1 MSVVGRL
8 FVFGLCTLAPVWTLD
23 LGLWTSYGGFMANKY
38 VGQRVKRTED
48 PRLIKGL
55 AHYVDDI
62 RLPDTLHVSFVRS
75 VYAHARINNIDTSEA
90 LKAPGV
96 VAIYTGKDIA
106 NLGPVPCASALP
118 DLKVPDHRALAGD
131 KVYFVGHPI
140 AAIVATDRYAA
151 RDAVDLVMVDYDDL
165 PAVVDVEQAAQGG
178 PVIHENFGDN
188 IAYKLSAGE
197 GDIEAALAQ
206 ADHLIKQRMV
216 HQRLAPIAMEPR
228 GVLARYFP
236 GEEELTIWSST
247 QIPHLL
253 RTQLALMIGIA
264 ENKLRVITPEVGG
277 GFGSKLNVYG
287 EEALLGWIAMQLGKP
302 VKWIETRRENIQAT
316 IHGRGQI
323 GYLEIGCK
331 NDGSITGLR
340 YNVFADLGAYH
351 QLLTPAIPTLT
362 GLMLSGAYR
371 IPAIQINV
379 TGCFTNKM
387 ATDAYRG
394 AGRPEATY
402 VVERA
407 MDLVAAE
414 LGVDPAQIRR
424 QNFPSANEFPFHTA
438 TGLDYD
444 SGDYEAA
451 LNKAQEIINYKA
463 LREEQEKAR
472 AEGRLIGIGVSTYVE
487 ICALGPSQAMPAGGW
502 ESATVRIEP
511 TGKVTIMT
519 GASPHGQGQ
528 ETSFAQIAADELGVD
543 LNDITVIHGDTAV
556 VQYGIGTFGSRA
568 TAVGGTAV
576 LVAIEKLKEK
586 ANKIAAHLLQAETST
601 VVFEAGKYSVRAAK
615 AAAAAE
621 GSEPVVPVGEAPAG
635 AIPEPQTNGRSSV
648 MIQDVA
654 LAAHLAKELPPD
666 TEPGLS
672 ATYFFEP
679 KNFTFPF
686 GTHIAVVEIDRETGD
701 IKFLRYVAVDDCGKV
716 INPMLVDGQIHGGIV
731 QSIGQALFEEVVYD
745 EQGQLITGTLMD
757 YAVPKASQVPTMELD
772 RTETPS
778 PVNPLGVKGVGE
790 AGTIGSTPA
799 IVGAIVDALS
809 PFGVKHLDMPVRPE
823 AIWRIVNQT

>member
-1 MSVVGRL
+1 
-8 FVFGLCTLAPVWTLD
+8 
-23 LGLWTSYGGFMANKY
+23 MATTKY
-38 VGQRVKRTED
+38 VGQRIKRTED

-62 RLPDTLHVSFVRS
+62 RLPDTLHVCFVRS
-75 VYAHARINNIDTSEA
+75 MYPHARINSIDTSAA
-90 LKAPGV
+90 LASPGV
-96 VAIYTGKDIA
+96 VAVYTGKDIA
-106 NLGPVPCASALP
+106 GKLGPVPCASALP
-118 DLKVPDHRALAGD
+118 DLKVPDFRPLAGD
-131 KVYFVGHPI
+131 KVLFVGHPI
-140 AAIVATDRYAA
+140 AAVVATDRYAA

-165 PAVVDVEQAAQGG
+165 PAVVDVEEAAKGG
-178 PVIHENFGDN
+178 NLVHENFGDN
-188 IAYKLSAGE
+188 IAYKLSSGE
-197 GDIEAALAQ
+197 GDIEAGLAA
-206 ADHLIKQRMV
+206 ADHVVKQRIL
-216 HQRLAPIAMEPR
+216 HSRLAPIAMEPR

-236 GEEELTIWSST
+236 GEEELTVWSST

-253 RTQLALMIGIA
+253 RTQLALMIGIP

-287 EEALLGWIAMQLGKP
+287 EEALLGWISMQLGKP

-316 IHGRGQI
+316 IHGRGQV
-323 GYLEIGCK
+323 GYIEIGCK
-331 NDGSITGLR
+331 NDGTITGLR

-362 GLMLSGAYR
+362 GLMLSGAYK
-371 IPAIQINV
+371 IPAIQINI
-379 TGCFTNKM
+379 TACFTNKM

-407 MDLVAAE
+407 MDLVAHE
-414 LGVDPAQIRR
+414 LGVDAAEVRR
-424 QNFPSANEFPFHTA
+424 RNFPAANEFPFHTA

-451 LNKAQEIINYKA
+451 LDKAQQIIDYAK
-463 LREEQEKAR
+463 LREEQKKAR
-472 AEGRLIGIGVSTYVE
+472 DEGRLIGIGVSTYVE
-487 ICALGPSQAMPAGGW
+487 ICALGPSAAMPAGGW

-511 TGKVTIMT
+511 TGKVTILT

-543 LNDITVIHGDTAV
+543 IKDVTVIHGDTGV

-576 LVAIEKLKEK
+576 LIAIQKLKEK
-586 ANKIAAHLLQAETST
+586 AQKIASHILQADSSR
-601 VVFEAGKYSVRAAK
+601 VSFEGGRYSMQAAT
-615 AAAAAE
+615 AAAA
-621 GSEPVVPVGEAPAG
+621 GSSDPVVPVGEAPAG
-635 AIPEPQTNGRSSV
+635 ALPEPDTSGRTSLT
-648 MIQDVA
+648 IQEIA
-654 LAAHLAKELPPD
+654 LAAHIAKEIPPD

-686 GTHIAVVEIDRETGD
+686 GTHIAVVEVDRETGD

-716 INPMLVDGQIHGGIV
+716 INPLLVDGQVHGGIV
-731 QSIGQALFEEVVYD
+731 QSIGQALYEEVVYD
-745 EQGQLITGTLMD
+745 EQGQLVTGTLMD
-757 YAVPKASQVPTMELD
+757 YALPRASHVPNFELD

-790 AGTIGSTPA
+790 AGTIGATPA
-799 IVGAIVDALS
+799 IVGAVVDALA
-809 PFGVKHLDMPVRPE
+809 PFGVTHLDMPIRPE
-823 AIWRIVNQT
+823 SIWKIINSSH

>member
-1 MSVVGRL
+1 MS
-8 FVFGLCTLAPVWTLD
+8 P
-23 LGLWTSYGGFMANKY
+23 KY
-38 VGQRVKRTED
+38 IGQSVKRTED

-62 RLPDTLHVSFVRS
+62 KLPDTLHVSFVRS
-75 VYAHARINNIDTSEA
+75 VYAHAKINSVDISEA

-96 VAIYTGKDIA
+96 VAVYTGKDVA
-106 NLGPVPCASALP
+106 QLGPVPCASALP
-118 DLKVPDHRALAGD
+118 GLKVPVHHVLAQD

-140 AAIVATDRYAA
+140 AAVVATDRYLA
-151 RDAVDLVMVDYDDL
+151 RDAVDLVMVDYEEL
-165 PAVVDVEQAAQGG
+165 PVVTDVEQAAAGG
-178 PVIHENFGDN
+178 PVIHDGFDDN
-188 IAYKLSAGE
+188 IAYKMTSGE
-197 GDIEAALAQ
+197 GDVDAAFASAERTL
-206 ADHLIKQRMV
+206 KQRIT
-216 HQRLAPIAMEPR
+216 HTRLAPIAMEPR

-253 RTQLALMIGIA
+253 RTQLALMIGIP

-287 EEALLGWIAMQLGKP
+287 EEALLGWISMRLAKP

-316 IHGRGQI
+316 IHGRGQVGDI
-323 GYLEIGCK
+323 EVAFK
-331 NDGSITGLR
+331 NDGTITGLR

-362 GLMLSGAYR
+362 GLMLSGAYK
-371 IPAIQINV
+371 IPAIQINI
-379 TGCFTNKM
+379 TACFTNKM

-407 MDLVAAE
+407 LDLVAVD
-414 LGVDPAQIRR
+414 LNMDPAEVRR
-424 QNFPSANEFPFHTA
+424 KNFPAASEFPFHTA

-451 LNKAQEIINYKA
+451 LNKAQSIADYAKLRAEQKA
-463 LREEQEKAR
+463 AR
-472 AEGRLIGIGVSTYVE
+472 AEGRLVGIGISTYVE

-511 TGKVTIMT
+511 TGKVTVMT

-543 LNDITVIHGDTAV
+543 LNDVTVIHGDTGI

-576 LVAIEKLKEK
+576 YVAIQKLKEK
-586 ANKIAAHLLQAETST
+586 ASKIAAHILQADASR
-601 VVFEAGKYSVRAAK
+601 VSFEGGRYSLATASAASAGGS
-615 AAAAAE
+615 
-621 GSEPVVPVGEAPAG
+621 SEPVVPVGEAPAG
-635 AIPEPQTNGRSSV
+635 ALPEPQTEGRTTLT
-648 MIQDVA
+648 IQEIA
-654 LAAHLAKELPPD
+654 LAAHIAKELPPD

-686 GTHIAVVEIDRETGD
+686 GTHIAVVEVDRETGD

-716 INPMLVDGQIHGGIV
+716 INPLLVDGQVHGGIV
-731 QSIGQALFEEVVYD
+731 QSIGQAMFEEVVYD

-757 YAVPKASQVPTMELD
+757 YALPRAHHLPRFETD
-772 RTETPS
+772 RTETPT

-790 AGTIGSTPA
+790 AGTIGATPA

-809 PFGVKHLDMPVRPE
+809 PFGVKHLDMPVKPE
-823 AIWRIVNQT
+823 AVWKIINSRN

>member
-1 MSVVGRL
+1 MS
-8 FVFGLCTLAPVWTLD
+8 A
-23 LGLWTSYGGFMANKY
+23 KY

-62 RLPDTLHVSFVRS
+62 RLPDTLHVAFVRS
-75 VYAHARINNIDTSEA
+75 VYAHARISNIDSSEA

-96 VAIYTGKDIA
+96 VAVYTGKDVAEKI
-106 NLGPVPCASALP
+106 GPGPCASALP
-118 DLKVPDHRALAGD
+118 ELKVPDHRVLAQD

-140 AAIVATDRYAA
+140 AAVVATDRYAA
-151 RDAVDLVMVDYDDL
+151 RDAVDLVMVDYEDL
-165 PAVVDVEQAAQGG
+165 PAVVDVEEAAKGTA
-178 PVIHENFGDN
+178 VIHENFGDN
-188 IAYKLSAGE
+188 IAYKLTAGE
-197 GDIEAALAQ
+197 GDIQAALA
-206 ADHLIKQRMV
+206 ASDHVIKQRIV

-236 GEEELTIWSST
+236 GEEELTVWSST

-253 RTQLALMIGIA
+253 RTQLALMIGIP

-277 GFGSKLNVYG
+277 GFGSKLNVYA
-287 EEALLGWIAMQLGKP
+287 EEALLGWISMQLGKP
-302 VKWIETRRENIQAT
+302 VKWIEGRRENIQGT
-316 IHGRGQI
+316 IHGRGQV
-323 GYLEIGCK
+323 GYIEIGCK
-331 NDGSITGLR
+331 NDGTITGLR
-340 YNVFADLGAYH
+340 YNWFTDLGAYL

-362 GLMLSGAYR
+362 GLMLSGSYK

-387 ATDAYRG
+387 STDAYRG

-414 LGVDPAQIRR
+414 LGIDPAEVRR
-424 QNFPSANEFPFHTA
+424 KNVPAPNEFAFHIA

-444 SGDYEAA
+444 SGDYETA
-451 LNKAQEIINYKA
+451 LNKAQEISGYAA
-463 LREEQEKAR
+463 LREEQKKAR
-472 AEGRLIGIGVSTYVE
+472 LEGRLIGIGISTYVE

-511 TGKVTIMT
+511 TGKVTVLT

-543 LNDITVIHGDTAV
+543 LNDVTVIHGDTGV

-568 TAVGGTAV
+568 TAGGGTAAF
-576 LVAIEKLKEK
+576 VAIQKLKEK
-586 ANKIAAHLLQAETST
+586 AHKIAAHMLQADATRLS
-601 VVFEAGKYSVRAAK
+601 FEGGRYSLQAAT
-615 AAAAAE
+615 AAAAT
-621 GSEPVVPVGEAPAG
+621 GTSEPVVPVGEAPAG
-635 AIPEPQTNGRSSV
+635 ALPEPHTNGKSSLT
-648 MIQDVA
+648 IQDIG
-654 LAAHLAKELPPD
+654 LAAHLAKDLPPD

-716 INPMLVDGQIHGGIV
+716 INPLLVDGQLHGGIV
-731 QSIGQALFEEVVYD
+731 QSIGQAMYEEVVYD
-745 EQGQLITGTLMD
+745 EQGQLITGPRM
-757 YAVPKASQVPTMELD
+757 A
-772 RTETPS
+772 
-778 PVNPLGVKGVGE
+778 
-790 AGTIGSTPA
+790 
-799 IVGAIVDALS
+799 
-809 PFGVKHLDMPVRPE
+809 
-823 AIWRIVNQT
+823 

>member
-1 MSVVGRL
+1 
-8 FVFGLCTLAPVWTLD
+8 
-23 LGLWTSYGGFMANKY
+23 MAEKY
-38 VGQRVKRTED
+38 VGRRIKRTED

-62 RLPDTLHVSFVRS
+62 RLPDTLHVAFVRS
-75 VYAHARINNIDTSEA
+75 IHAHARIAGIDTTEA

-96 VAIYTGKDIA
+96 VAVYTGQDIA
-106 NLGPVPCASALP
+106 TKVGPVPCAAALP
-118 DLKVPDHRALAGD
+118 DLKVPDYRVLATDKAL
-131 KVYFVGHPI
+131 FVGHPI
-140 AAIVATDRYAA
+140 AAVVASDKYAA
-151 RDAVDLVMVDYDDL
+151 RDAVDLISVDYEEL
-165 PAVVDVEQAAQGG
+165 PVVIDVKQAANGG
-178 PVIHENFGDN
+178 PLVHEHFGDN
-188 IAYKLSAGE
+188 IAYKLTSGE
-197 GDIEAALAQ
+197 GDIEAAMKA
-206 ADHLIKQRMV
+206 ADRIVSQEMV

-236 GEEELTIWSST
+236 GEEELTVWSST

-253 RTQLALMIGIA
+253 RTQLALMIGIP

-277 GFGSKLNVYG
+277 GFGSKLNVYA
-287 EEALLGWIAMQLGKP
+287 EEALLGWISVQLGKP
-302 VKWIETRRENIQAT
+302 VKWIESRRENVQAT
-316 IHGRGQI
+316 IHGRAQVGTVEV
-323 GYLEIGCK
+323 GVK
-331 NDGSITGLR
+331 NDGTITGLR
-340 YNVFADLGAYH
+340 YNVVADLGAYH

-371 IPAIQINV
+371 IPAIQMNV
-379 TGCFTNKM
+379 TGVFTNKM
-387 ATDAYRG
+387 STDAYRG

-402 VVERA
+402 VVERV
-407 MDLVAAE
+407 MDIVARE
-414 LGVDPAQIRR
+414 LNLDPVAVRR
-424 QNFPSANEFPFHTA
+424 KNFPAANEFPFHTA

-451 LNKAQEIINYKA
+451 LAKA
-463 LREEQEKAR
+463 LDLSGYQKLRAEQKKAR
-472 AEGRLIGIGVSTYVE
+472 DNGKLIGIGLSSYVE

-511 TGKVTIMT
+511 TGKVTVLT

-543 LNDITVIHGDTAV
+543 LNDVTVIHGDTGV

-576 LVAIEKLKEK
+576 FIAIQKLKEK
-586 ANKIAAHLLQAETST
+586 AAKIAAHMMQCDASAIS
-601 VVFEAGKYSVRAAK
+601 FEAGRYSR
-615 AAAAAE
+615 AAAAAAAA
-621 GSEPVVPVGEAPAG
+621 GTSEPVIPVGEAPAG
-635 AIPEPQTNGRSSV
+635 ALPEPQTEGKSSLT
-648 MIQDVA
+648 IQEIA
-654 LAAHLAKELPPD
+654 LAAHIAKEIPPD

-686 GTHIAVVEIDRETGD
+686 GTHVCVVEIDKDTGETKI
-701 IKFLRYVAVDDCGKV
+701 IKYVAVDDCGKV
-716 INPMLVDGQIHGGIV
+716 INPLLVDGQVHGGIV

-745 EQGQLITGTLMD
+745 DQGQLITGELMD
-757 YAVPKASQVPTMELD
+757 YALPKASQVPWFETD

-790 AGTIGSTPA
+790 AGTIGATPA
-799 IVGAIVDALS
+799 IVNAVVDALS
-809 PFGVKHLDMPVRPE
+809 PFGVKHVDMPLRPE
-823 AIWRIVNQT
+823 RIWNLINAN